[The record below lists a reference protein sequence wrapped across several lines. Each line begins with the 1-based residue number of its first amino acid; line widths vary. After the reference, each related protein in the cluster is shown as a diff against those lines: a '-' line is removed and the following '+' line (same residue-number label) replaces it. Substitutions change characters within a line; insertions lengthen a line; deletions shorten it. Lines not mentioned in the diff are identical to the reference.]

1 MIDNHKQ
8 EYEGLWQPAHLQ
20 IMQEH
25 LREFSAEIE
34 GETVVITTRSVIAPP
49 VRNGGDHHPQRDCT
63 AGVRLR
69 YALYH
74 LQIMQEHLR
83 EFSAEIEGETVVIT
97 TRSVIAPPVF
107 DFGMRCT
114 YRWQITRRAT
124 STLSWPASATAT
136 IRTSSRASALCWAL
150 TVSSTVNYYGRGPG
164 ENYADSQQSNI
175 IDIWHTTV
183 DDMFVNYPFPQNNGN
198 RQHVRW
204 ASFSDRHGSGLL
216 VVPRNPLNV
225 SAWHFT
231 AETCTPPSTAT
242 NCSATMT
249 LPEYRCATARSRL
262 QLLGSEVLDSWR
274 VWLNTFNYGF
284 TLLPL
289 EDAAPRRYWRTIASA
304 PVFFPVAH
312 SEAEQ

>member
-1 MIDNHKQ
+1 
-8 EYEGLWQPAHLQ
+8 
-20 IMQEH
+20 
-25 LREFSAEIE
+25 
-34 GETVVITTRSVIAPP
+34 
-49 VRNGGDHHPQRDCT
+49 
-63 AGVRLR
+63 
-69 YALYH
+69 
-74 LQIMQEHLR
+74 MQEHLR

-114 YRWQITRRAT
+114 YRWQITPQGHINVELAGERYGDYPHIVPCIGFM
-124 STLSWPASATAT
+124 LG
-136 IRTSSRASALCWAL
+136 INGEFDQ
-150 TVSSTVNYYGRGPG
+150 VNYYGRGPG

-183 DDMFVNYPFPQNNGN
+183 DDMFVNYPFPQNNAN

-231 AETCTPPSTAT
+231 AENLHAAQHCNELQRSDDI
-242 NCSATMT
+242 T
-249 LPEYRCATARSRL
+249 LNIDA
-262 QLLGSEVLDSWR
+262 QLLGLGSNSWGSEVLDSWR

-289 EDAAPRRYWRTIASA
+289 EGGCGTSQVLANHSFGAG
-304 PVFFPVAH
+304 FFSPVAH